1 MQTFPNLAQCNGSSF
16 FSRCWFF
23 SGHFSQCR
31 SSVEAWRFF
40 YIAPTSKSPTAQA
53 HQQQLGD
60 HCEPTLTTHYI
71 TSLATWP
78 TQYSTYHNIAFH
90 FNRLP
95 MTMHYCTLQLNSLP
109 ITWLPLHR
117 SSSSIPAIIDALY
130 NPTPN
135 PSLNANGNRGD
146 SDGYVGVLKKD
157 ICNPSPLYFQIWHIY
172 YYLEFCILAY

>member
-16 FSRCWFF
+16 FLLVLIF

-78 TQYSTYHNIAFH
+78 TQYITLHYITLHCISFQPTTHDNALLYITTQQSTHYMASLAPLLV
-90 FNRLP
+90 FNP
-95 MTMHYCTLQLNSLP
+95 
-109 ITWLPLHR
+109 
-117 SSSSIPAIIDALY
+117 
-130 NPTPN
+130 
-135 PSLNANGNRGD
+135 GD
-146 SDGYVGVLKKD
+146 
-157 ICNPSPLYFQIWHIY
+157 H
-172 YYLEFCILAY
+172 